1 MKFPKDVILESV
13 AERSDH
19 KQYGIKF
26 IQELGN
32 DDAGGSEMLVE
43 IFQYKNKFYSVD
55 IQRIH
60 GKNNYETWADEI
72 ECPEVIRRE
81 VIHYYW
87 EEVKK

>member
-1 MKFPKDVILESV
+1 
-13 AERSDH
+13 
-19 KQYGIKF
+19 
-26 IQELGN
+26 
-32 DDAGGSEMLVE
+32 MLVE